1 MLPDFQS
8 PTLHSGPPHQPFA
21 TSAPMKPTRL
31 IAVFPTLLTL
41 GNGACGFGAITFA
54 AKVTQSTAD
63 APGHGPLFFSALLIF
78 GGMLFDMFD
87 GAAARLTGQTSQLGA
102 ELDSL
107 CDAITFGVAPAFL
120 MLQFVNFPL
129 WEGNEY
135 SLPFIYPARLVWTIG
150 ALYMLCAILR
160 LARFNIE
167 TEEDDAHDS
176 FSGLPSPA
184 AAGAVAA
191 FPIVMPEL
199 LDMAQRGNATAT
211 MIASYLVPGVKIAL
225 PLVCLAVAM
234 LMVSR
239 IRYPHFGTQ
248 IIRGRGPRKTI
259 IQVVFAAAAVA
270 WVHELVVPLA
280 FCYFAFNAPILH
292 CWKWVFGRQTPA
304 DIAHVSRKS
313 A

>member
-1 MLPDFQS
+1 
-8 PTLHSGPPHQPFA
+8 
-21 TSAPMKPTRL
+21 MKPTRL

-41 GNGACGFGAITFA
+41 GNGACGFAAITFA
-54 AKVTQSTAD
+54 AKVTQNTAD
-63 APGHGPLFFSALLIF
+63 APGHGPLFYSALLIF

-87 GAAARLTGQTSQLGA
+87 GAAARLTGQTSELGA

-150 ALYMLCAILR
+150 ALYMLCAVLR

-167 TEEDDAHDS
+167 TDEDDAHDS

-191 FPIVMPEL
+191 FPIAMPEL
-199 LDMAQRGNATAT
+199 LEIAQRGNETAT
-211 MIASYLVPGVKIAL
+211 LVASYLVPGVKIIL

-259 IQVVFAAAAVA
+259 IQFVFAAAAVA

-280 FCYFAFNAPILH
+280 FCYFAFGAPVMH
-292 CWKWVFGRQTPA
+292 GWRWFFGA
-304 DIAHVSRKS
+304 VSPVAVVSEARKS

>member
-1 MLPDFQS
+1 MAVVW
-8 PTLHSGPPHQPFA
+8 LHFGHRPPA
-21 TSAPMKPTRL
+21 TSHSPQASPMKPTRL

-41 GNGACGFGAITFA
+41 GNGACGFAAITFA
-54 AKVTQSTAD
+54 AKVTQTTPD
-63 APGHGPLFFSALLIF
+63 MPGHGPLFYSALLIF

-87 GAAARLTGQTSQLGA
+87 GAAARLTGQTSELGA

-120 MLQFVNFPL
+120 MLQFVNFQL
-129 WEGNEY
+129 LEGYEY
-135 SLPFIYPARLVWTIG
+135 SLPFIYISRVVWTI
-150 ALYMLCAILR
+150 AVLYMLCAVLR

-167 TEEDDAHDS
+167 TDEDDAHDS

-191 FPIVMPEL
+191 FPIAMPEL
-199 LDMAQRGNATAT
+199 LDLAQRGNMTAT
-211 MIASYLVPGVKIAL
+211 RVANFLIPSVKIIL

-248 IIRGRGPRKTI
+248 IIRGRGPRRTI
-259 IQVVFAAAAVA
+259 IQFVFAAAAVA
-270 WVHELVVPLA
+270 AVHELVVPLA
-280 FCYFAFNAPILH
+280 FCYFAFGAPVMMGWTKL
-292 CWKWVFGRQTPA
+292 FGRGSPA
-304 DIAHVSRKS
+304 DIVSVSRKS

>member
-1 MLPDFQS
+1 
-8 PTLHSGPPHQPFA
+8 
-21 TSAPMKPTRL
+21 MKPTRL

-41 GNGACGFGAITFA
+41 GNAACGFGAITFA
-54 AKVTQSTAD
+54 AKVTANTPD
-63 APGHGPLFFSALLIF
+63 APGHGPLFYSALLIF

-87 GAAARLTGQTSQLGA
+87 GAAARLTGNTSELGA

-120 MLQFVNFPL
+120 MLQFVNHPL
-129 WEGNEY
+129 WSQF
-135 SLPFIYPARLVWTIG
+135 SLPFIYPGRLVWTIG
-150 ALYMLCAILR
+150 ALYVVCAVLR

-191 FPIVMPEL
+191 FPIAFPEL
-199 LDMAQRGNATAT
+199 LAMAEPGNPQAKVV
-211 MIASYLVPGVKIAL
+211 ASVLIPAVKIVL
-225 PLVCLAVAM
+225 PLVALTVAM

-239 IRYPHFGTQ
+239 IPYPHFGTQ
-248 IIRGRGPRKTI
+248 LIRGRGPRKTI
-259 IQVVFAAAAVA
+259 LQVVFAAAAMA

-280 FCYFAFNAPILH
+280 FCYFAFGAPLMRG
-292 CWKWVFGRQTPA
+292 WERLWNLRSPQSAEPEA
-304 DIAHVSRKS
+304 RKS

>member
-1 MLPDFQS
+1 
-8 PTLHSGPPHQPFA
+8 
-21 TSAPMKPTRL
+21 MKPTRL

-54 AKVTQSTAD
+54 AKVTQVAPD
-63 APGHGPLFFSALLIF
+63 LPGHGPLFYSALLIF
-78 GGMLFDMFD
+78 CGMVFDVFD
-87 GAAARLTGQTSQLGA
+87 GAAARLTGQTSELGA

-129 WEGNEY
+129 WVGDEY
-135 SLPFIYPARLVWTIG
+135 SLPFIYPARLVWTIA
-150 ALYMLCAILR
+150 ALYVVCAVLR

-184 AAGAVAA
+184 AAGALAA
-191 FPIVMPEL
+191 FPIAFPEL
-199 LDMAQRGNATAT
+199 LAMAAPGNPQAKIVAAVL
-211 MIASYLVPGVKIAL
+211 IPGVKIIL
-225 PLVCLAVAM
+225 PLVCLAVAV

-248 IIRGRGPRKTI
+248 IIRGRGPRKSI
-259 IQVVFAAAAVA
+259 IQLVFAGAAVA

-280 FCYFAFNAPILH
+280 FCYFAFGAPMMVGWTKL
-292 CWKWVFGRQTPA
+292 WRSGTP
-304 DIAHVSRKS
+304 VVLSPETRKS

>member
-1 MLPDFQS
+1 
-8 PTLHSGPPHQPFA
+8 
-21 TSAPMKPTRL
+21 MKPTRL

-41 GNGACGFGAITFA
+41 GNGACGFAAITFA
-54 AKVTQSTAD
+54 AKVTQNTVD
-63 APGHGPLFFSALLIF
+63 MPGHGPLFFSALLIF

-87 GAAARLTGQTSQLGA
+87 GAAARLTGQTSELGA

-120 MLQFVNFPL
+120 MLQFVNFQL
-129 WEGNEY
+129 LEGYEY
-135 SLPFIYPARLVWTIG
+135 SLPFIYISRVVWTIA
-150 ALYMLCAILR
+150 ALYMLCAVLR

-167 TEEDDAHDS
+167 TDEDDAHDS

-191 FPIVMPEL
+191 FPIAMPEL
-199 LDMAQRGNATAT
+199 LDLAQRGNMTAT
-211 MIASYLVPGVKIAL
+211 RVANFLIPSVKIIL

-248 IIRGRGPRKTI
+248 IIRGRGPRRTI
-259 IQVVFAAAAVA
+259 IQFVFAAAAEA
-270 WVHELVVPLA
+270 AVHELVVPLA
-280 FCYFAFNAPILH
+280 FCYFAFGAPIMH
-292 CWKWVFGRQTPA
+292 GWKWLFGGGIRAAVVGET
-304 DIAHVSRKS
+304 RKS

>member
-1 MLPDFQS
+1 
-8 PTLHSGPPHQPFA
+8 
-21 TSAPMKPTRL
+21 MKPTRL

-41 GNGACGFGAITFA
+41 GNGACGFAAITFA
-54 AKVTQSTAD
+54 AKVTQNTAD
-63 APGHGPLFFSALLIF
+63 LPGHGPLFFSALLIF

-167 TEEDDAHDS
+167 TDEDDAHDS

-191 FPIVMPEL
+191 FPIAMPEL
-199 LDMAQRGNATAT
+199 LEIAQRGNATAT
-211 MIASYLVPGVKIAL
+211 TVASYLVPGVKICL
-225 PLVCLAVAM
+225 PLICLAVAM

-248 IIRGRGPRKTI
+248 VIRGRGPRKTI
-259 IQVVFAAAAVA
+259 IQFVFAGAAVA

-280 FCYFAFNAPILH
+280 FCYFAFGAPVMMGWTKL
-292 CWKWVFGRQTPA
+292 FGGGFRA
-304 DIAHVSRKS
+304 AVVGESRKS

>member
-1 MLPDFQS
+1 
-8 PTLHSGPPHQPFA
+8 
-21 TSAPMKPTRL
+21 MKPTRL

-41 GNGACGFGAITFA
+41 GNGACGFAAITFA
-54 AKVTQSTAD
+54 AKVTQSTVD
-63 APGHGPLFFSALLIF
+63 APGYGPLFFSALLIF
-78 GGMLFDMFD
+78 CGMLFDMFD

-150 ALYMLCAILR
+150 ALYMLCAISR

-167 TEEDDAHDS
+167 TDEDDAHDS

-199 LDMAQRGNATAT
+199 LELAQRGNATAT
-211 MIASYLVPGVKIAL
+211 RLANILVPGVKIAL
-225 PLVCLAVAM
+225 PLICLSVAM

-239 IRYPHFGTQ
+239 IQYPHFGTQ

-259 IQVVFAAAAVA
+259 IQLVFAGAAVA

-280 FCYFAFNAPILH
+280 FCYFAFGGPVMH
-292 CWKWVFGRQTPA
+292 CWRWLFGASASRDEVLT
-304 DIAHVSRKS
+304 SRKS

>member
-1 MLPDFQS
+1 
-8 PTLHSGPPHQPFA
+8 
-21 TSAPMKPTRL
+21 MKPTRL

-41 GNGACGFGAITFA
+41 GNGACGFAAITFA
-54 AKVTQSTAD
+54 AKVTQTTPD
-63 APGHGPLFFSALLIF
+63 MPGHGPLFYSALLIF

-87 GAAARLTGQTSQLGA
+87 GAAARLTGQTSELGA

-120 MLQFVNFPL
+120 MLQFVNFQL
-129 WEGNEY
+129 LEGYEY
-135 SLPFIYPARLVWTIG
+135 SLPFIYISRVVWTI
-150 ALYMLCAILR
+150 AVLYMLCAVLR

-167 TEEDDAHDS
+167 TDEDDAHDS

-191 FPIVMPEL
+191 FPIAMPEL
-199 LDMAQRGNATAT
+199 LDLAQRGNMTAT
-211 MIASYLVPGVKIAL
+211 RVANFLIPSVKIIL

-248 IIRGRGPRKTI
+248 IIRGRGPRRTI
-259 IQVVFAAAAVA
+259 IQFVFAAAAVA
-270 WVHELVVPLA
+270 AVHELVVPLA
-280 FCYFAFNAPILH
+280 FCYFAFGAPVMMGWTKL
-292 CWKWVFGRQTPA
+292 FGRGSPA
-304 DIAHVSRKS
+304 DIVSVSRKS

>member
-1 MLPDFQS
+1 
-8 PTLHSGPPHQPFA
+8 
-21 TSAPMKPTRL
+21 MKPKRL

-41 GNGACGFGAITFA
+41 GNAACGFGAITFA
-54 AKVTQSTAD
+54 AKVTANAAGT
-63 APGHGPLFFSALLIF
+63 PEYGPLFFSALLIF

-87 GAAARLTGQTSQLGA
+87 GAAARLTGNTSELGA

-120 MLQFVNFPL
+120 MVQFANHPF
-129 WEGNEY
+129 WSEY
-135 SLPFIYPARLVWTIG
+135 SLPFIYPAKLVWTIG
-150 ALYMLCAILR
+150 ALYVVCAVLR

-191 FPIVMPEL
+191 FPLTFHEL
-199 LDMAQRGNATAT
+199 IAMSESGNPQAK
-211 MIASYLVPGVKIAL
+211 MIAGSVIEGLRIIL
-225 PLVCLAVAM
+225 PLVCLAVAG

-239 IRYPHFGTQ
+239 IPYPHFGTQ
-248 IIRGRGPRKTI
+248 ILRGRRPRKTI
-259 IQVVFAAAAVA
+259 IQFVFAAAAVA
-270 WVHELVVPLA
+270 WVHELVVPIA
-280 FCYFAFNAPILH
+280 FCYFAFGAPIMRGWDRL
-292 CWKWVFGRQTPA
+292 WKRDSSQVVETDA
-304 DIAHVSRKS
+304 RKS